1 MRIGDNYYNC
11 SLNEIL
17 DELANQLE
25 SNGIQLL
32 KKRNNLQTHIMV
44 QCPYHGG
51 GQERKPSAGIRKDD
65 GMFHCFACNE
75 IHTLP
80 EVISFCF
87 GKYEDILGKF
97 GNKWLQKNFQ
107 RLEIESREPIKL
119 DMSRDT
125 AKKAIKYVS
134 EEELDSYRYT
144 HKYLYERGMTDE
156 IIEIFDLGFDKA
168 DGSITFPVRG
178 IDGNT
183 LFIARRS
190 VKYKRYEYPK
200 GVEKPLYG
208 RYELAHYGE
217 TVKSDGGK
225 FFRVPKYSEVI
236 VCEGMFDALTCWVYG
251 KYAVALNGLGND
263 LQFEQLRNLPCRKLI
278 LATDMDSA
286 GLKARERIR
295 EHVTNKII
303 TEYRWNLKDYKD
315 INAMPKQYF
324 QALEEIF

>member
-1 MRIGDNYYNC
+1 MKIGENYFNC
-11 SLNEIL
+11 NLGDVL
-17 DELANQLE
+17 DELVSQLE

-44 QCPYHGG
+44 QCPYHGN
-51 GQERKPSAGIRKDD
+51 GQEKKPSAGFRKDD
-65 GMFHCFACNE
+65 GKFHCFACNE
-75 IHTLP
+75 VHSLP
-80 EVISFCF
+80 EVISYCF
-87 GKYEDILGKF
+87 GKYDDVLGKF
-97 GNKWLQKNFQ
+97 GLKWLQKNFQ
-107 RLEIESREPIKL
+107 HLEVEQREALKL
-119 DMSRDT
+119 DLSR
-125 AKKAIKYVS
+125 KKVKKESKYVS

-144 HKYLYERGMTDE
+144 HPYLYERGMTDE
-156 IIEIFDLGFDKA
+156 IIEIFDLGYDEVSR
-168 DGSITFPVRG
+168 SITFPMRDVN
-178 IDGNT
+178 GNT
-183 LFIARRS
+183 LFVSRRR

-208 RYELAHYGE
+208 IYEIYRQMLTNPDFTG
-217 TVKSDGGK
+217 
-225 FFRVPKYSEVI
+225 EVI

-263 LQFEQLRNLPCRKLI
+263 LQFEQLRKLPVRKLI

-295 EHVTNKII
+295 VQVTNKII

-315 INAMPKQYF
+315 INAMSKQYF

>member
-1 MRIGDNYYNC
+1 MKIGENYFNC
-11 SLNEIL
+11 NLNEIL
-17 DELANQLE
+17 DELASQLE

-51 GQERKPSAGIRKDD
+51 GQEKKPSAGIRKED

-75 IHTLP
+75 IHSLP

-87 GKYEDILGKF
+87 GKYDDVLGKF
-97 GNKWLQKNFQ
+97 GLKWLQKNFQ
-107 RLEIESREPIKL
+107 HLEVEQRESIKL
-119 DMSRDT
+119 DMSR
-125 AKKAIKYVS
+125 KSSRKIVNYVT

-156 IIEIFDLGFDKA
+156 IIEIFDLGYDKA
-168 DGSITFPVRG
+168 TRSITFPVRDV
-178 IDGNT
+178 DGNT
-183 LFIARRS
+183 LFVARRN
-190 VKYKRYEYPK
+190 VQYKRYEYPK

-208 RYELAHYGE
+208 LYELAHYGE
-217 TVKSDGGK
+217 TVTSYSDK

-263 LQFEQLRNLPCRKLI
+263 LQFRQLQRLYARKLI
-278 LATDMDSA
+278 LATDMDKA
-286 GLKARERIR
+286 GLDARQRIR
-295 EHVTNKII
+295 DKVNNKII
-303 TEYRWNLKDYKD
+303 TEYIWDKSVAKD
-315 INAMPKQYF
+315 INTMKKQDF
-324 QALEEIF
+324 LQLEEKI

>member
-1 MRIGDNYYNC
+1 MKIGENYFNC
-11 SLNEIL
+11 SLGDVL
-17 DELANQLE
+17 DELVSQLE

-44 QCPYHGG
+44 QCPYHGN
-51 GQERKPSAGIRKDD
+51 GQEKKPSAGFRKDD
-65 GMFHCFACNE
+65 GKFHCFACNE
-75 IHTLP
+75 VHSLP
-80 EVISFCF
+80 EVISYCF
-87 GKYEDILGKF
+87 GKYDDVLGKF
-97 GNKWLQKNFQ
+97 GLKWLQKNFQ
-107 RLEIESREPIKL
+107 HLEVEQREALKL
-119 DMSRDT
+119 DLSR
-125 AKKAIKYVS
+125 KKVKKESKYVS

-144 HKYLYERGMTDE
+144 HPYLYERGMTDE
-156 IIEIFDLGFDKA
+156 IIEIFDLGYDEVSR
-168 DGSITFPVRG
+168 SITFPMRDVN
-178 IDGNT
+178 GNT
-183 LFIARRS
+183 LFVSRRR

-208 RYELAHYGE
+208 IYEIYRQMLTNPDFTG
-217 TVKSDGGK
+217 
-225 FFRVPKYSEVI
+225 EVI

-263 LQFEQLRNLPCRKLI
+263 LQFEQLKKLPVRKLI

-295 EHVTNKII
+295 AQVTNKII

-315 INAMPKQYF
+315 INAMSKQYF